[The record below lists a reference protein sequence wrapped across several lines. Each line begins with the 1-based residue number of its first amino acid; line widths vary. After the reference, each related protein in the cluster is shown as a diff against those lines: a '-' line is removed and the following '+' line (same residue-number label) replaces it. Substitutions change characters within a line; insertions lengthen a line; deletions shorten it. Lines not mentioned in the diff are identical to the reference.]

1 MTEDST
7 QRVRPRLRGP
17 RTTDLVADEL
27 RRTVVQGE
35 AGEYLPPERVLAEQ
49 YEVSRPI
56 LREAIRVLESEG
68 LVEVRRGIK
77 GGARILE
84 PSMTELARGFA
95 VHLQRQHLTVGDLL
109 LARETLETAA
119 VRLASSRGAACKP
132 SLQARLDAEAAT
144 IITGDRHD
152 IAESLAGFHEF
163 LFALSGSESLGALGA
178 MLRSVVNQY
187 TESGIDQIPPDALP
201 ALSAEF
207 HEVHCAIAD
216 AIVDGDADRAAQACS
231 DHLRF
236 GHRGRSRQLIDVFA
250 PPAPQATRTPE
261 ARRSRQTPAPMASGE
276 R

>member
-1 MTEDST
+1 MAESST
-7 QRVRPRLRGP
+7 PRVPTRLRGL
-17 RTTDLVADEL
+17 RTTELLVDEL
-27 RRTVVQGE
+27 RRAVVAGE

-95 VHLQRQHLTVGDLL
+95 VHLQRRRLTVGDLL
-109 LARETLETAA
+109 LARETLEIAA
-119 VRLASSRGAACKP
+119 VRLAAARGAECGP
-132 SLQARLDAEAAT
+132 SLQARLDDEAAT
-144 IITGDRHD
+144 IAAATDPHD
-152 IAESLAGFHEF
+152 IAESLASFHEL
-163 LFALSGSESLGALGA
+163 LFTLSGSESLGALGG

-201 ALSAEF
+201 AFAADF
-207 HEVHCAIAD
+207 HKAHQAIAD
-216 AIVDGDADRAAQACS
+216 AIVDGDADRAADACRN
-231 DHLRF
+231 HLRF

-250 PPAPQATRTPE
+250 QTAPKATRP
-261 ARRSRQTPAPMASGE
+261 R
-276 R
+276 